1 MHFTGQP
8 SSRGLRPLAGRVRDR
23 SYPDRGR
30 SGFAAGRILSRSSPR
45 MMHTADPLSTR
56 RESWMGKSNSRV
68 FVAVEDAPVV
78 RTAEP
83 HLNQP
88 TAGSHVAAAGFI
100 SHRPQLAARRTCS
113 RGRGGYAAMQ
123 FNAVVETNEH
133 AVRLWESLGFTTL
146 RVCTSTKSAAS
157 DITTSGRHIHT
168 SPAEAVKA
176 GA

>member
-1 MHFTGQP
+1 
-8 SSRGLRPLAGRVRDR
+8 LA
-23 SYPDRGR
+23 
-30 SGFAAGRILSRSSPR
+30 
-45 MMHTADPLSTR
+45 
-56 RESWMGKSNSRV
+56 SNSRE

-100 SHRPQLAARRTCS
+100 SHRPQLAGRRTCG
-113 RGRGGYAAMQ
+113 RGGGGYAAMQ
-123 FNAVVETNEH
+123 FIAVVETNEH
-133 AVRLWESLGFTTL
+133 AVRLWESPGLTTR

-168 SPAEAVKA
+168 SPAEAVNAGRLIVAKHSPEACSAPLSCPLSRQRDRSERAQDVALVALEKA
-176 GA
+176 CWSNRLTEGSSRRPAPHCRR